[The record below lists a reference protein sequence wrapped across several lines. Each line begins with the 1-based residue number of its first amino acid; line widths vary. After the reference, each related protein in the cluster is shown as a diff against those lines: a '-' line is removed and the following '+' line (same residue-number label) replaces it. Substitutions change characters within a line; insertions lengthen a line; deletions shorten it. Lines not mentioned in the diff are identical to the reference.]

1 MTRREAILDDSP
13 PSPGTEVG
21 LQLPHNAQ
29 LHRDTSYTLNSNA
42 SCRGTLVNPRHAC
55 AARVTVLSLSVC
67 LSLLPR

>member
-29 LHRDTSYTLNSNA
+29 LHRATSYTLNSNA
-42 SCRGTLVNPRHAC
+42 SYRGTLLTLGMHVQRG
-55 AARVTVLSLSVC
+55 LQYSVC
-67 LSLLPR
+67 LSV